1 MEKMYVILSNVVEL
15 DEERVMK
22 LDYCLTEN
30 LTETEPA
37 IPYFGIQINKKLNG
51 DLETEKVIGISH
63 SKDTV
68 MAYIKKLAQFAVT
81 PISMV
86 EVLDDMIT
94 EESC

>member
-1 MEKMYVILSNVVEL
+1 MEKMYVIFSNVVEL
-15 DEERVMK
+15 DEEKIMK

-51 DLETEKVIGISH
+51 NVETEKVAGISH

-68 MAYIKKLAQFAVT
+68 MGYIKKLAQFAVT

-86 EVLDDMIT
+86 EILDDMIT
-94 EESC
+94 EGS